1 MQFVVNGINKT
12 SIFSLKSGKKILVYR
27 NNRGDILCKCNWI
40 RNYVFFAYFLDTFSI
55 FPLSTIIK
63 VSFMYAWLTLGCQST
78 FRIFYKYYICLLTL
92 FKTYFRLDFWLFD
105 FVSWLENTGVFF
117 KPFMSDTITQLK
129 EEKQFT
135 KRMKWSENMKVDGGE
150 FDA

>member
-1 MQFVVNGINKT
+1 MASTKRAYFLWKVERKFLCTETIEGIFYVNVT
-12 SIFSLKSGKKILVYR
+12 ESETTF
-27 NNRGDILCKCNWI
+27 
-40 RNYVFFAYFLDTFSI
+40 FFAYFLDTFSI